1 MNTITTISEKEFL
14 KKVADGV
21 SKEVIWKK
29 PFLLLTKNSADYLY
43 INDALSETYK
53 SKHIVIEPAYIKFV
67 RIDDKLEMSLNG
79 EICNGHHPE
88 IDIYKFLESAN
99 NRYDERTLQYC
110 VDLVEYEGKPVISLI
125 CTDSKDYSIE
135 NIPAWMHDKFE
146 IAMLKLDFSSY
157 SGK

>member
-1 MNTITTISEKEFL
+1 MITTISEKEFL

-21 SKEVIWKK
+21 SKKVIWDK
-29 PFLLLTKNSADYLY
+29 PFLLLTKDGDDYNYML
-43 INDALSETYK
+43 DALKETYK
-53 SKHIVIEPAYIKFV
+53 SQNINTDPSSFEFV